1 MKVDFELPEWAEP
14 FTAPARYKVAYGGR
28 GSTKSW
34 TFARIIAFR
43 ASIEPLRV
51 LCARETQKAIAESVH
66 EVLKDQIAAIGLA
79 DQYEFK
85 ADSIEHKVTG
95 SRFVYT
101 GLKQHTAA
109 NLKSYENFD
118 ICWVAEA
125 HKVSKVSWDILE
137 PTIRKAGSEFWIDLN
152 PELDTDETYDRFVLN
167 PPKGAIVAH
176 VNWRDNPWWNDIL
189 EQQRLRTKL
198 RDPDGYE
205 NIWEGKPRA
214 AIEGAIY
221 AQELDRLQR
230 EGRFTSVKHDP
241 LLKTHTVWDLGWND
255 QTVILLVQRAASEL
269 RVICA
274 YISRFSTYE
283 QDIAELRKLEGKPGF
298 EGLNWGTDW
307 MPHDARAKTKT
318 SGGKSA
324 EEIVK
329 RLGRKVEV
337 VPLHDVESGI
347 KLTRTIFGRMW
358 VDNGAKDWFNAL
370 KRYHRHVST
379 DGKKTGDP
387 VHDDAS
393 HGADALRYLAHVADK
408 LHNHQNSAVARIEYP
423 NLGMPADRVRRR

>member
-14 FTAPARYKVAYGGR
+14 FTAAARYKVAYGGR

-255 QTVILLVQRAASEL
+255 QTVILHVNLSKDSVGQLTPAGYAIDTKHLSTQVRISDGGTVMVGGILARNQQDAKAGVPKLASWPVVGWLFGNRA
-269 RVICA
+269 
-274 YISRFSTYE
+274 
-283 QDIAELRKLEGKPGF
+283 Q
-298 EGLNWGTDW
+298 
-307 MPHDARAKTKT
+307 
-318 SGGKSA
+318 
-324 EEIVK
+324 
-329 RLGRKVEV
+329 
-337 VPLHDVESGI
+337 
-347 KLTRTIFGRMW
+347 
-358 VDNGAKDWFNAL
+358 
-370 KRYHRHVST
+370 
-379 DGKKTGDP
+379 
-387 VHDDAS
+387 
-393 HGADALRYLAHVADK
+393 
-408 LHNHQNSAVARIEYP
+408 QNS
-423 NLGMPADRVRRR
+423 RRELLVFITPKILDERDVSP